1 MFNERLF
8 KSQMVL
14 MGYTT
19 KGLCD
24 EMGMEE
30 STFYRKIKADGAF
43 TRDEMN
49 RLIDILKFP
58 NPMAVFFA
66 QELAETQERR

>member
-1 MFNERLF
+1 
-8 KSQMVL
+8 MVL
-14 MGYTT
+14 MGYTV

>member
-8 KSQMVL
+8 KAQMVL
-14 MGYTT
+14 MGYTA

-24 EMGMEE
+24 EMDMEE

-49 RLIDILKFP
+49 KLIDILKFP
-58 NPMAVFFA
+58 DPMAVFFA
-66 QELAETQERR
+66 QGLAKTQERR

>member
-14 MGYTT
+14 MGYTA

-43 TRDEMN
+43 TRNEMN

-66 QELAETQERR
+66 PELAETQERR

>member
-14 MGYTT
+14 MGYTA
-19 KGLCD
+19 KALCD
-24 EMGMEE
+24 ELGMLE
-30 STFYRKIKADGAF
+30 STFYRKVKADGAF

-49 RLIDILKFP
+49 KMIDILKFP
-58 NPMAVFFA
+58 DPMAVFFA
-66 QELAETQERR
+66 QELAGTQEKR